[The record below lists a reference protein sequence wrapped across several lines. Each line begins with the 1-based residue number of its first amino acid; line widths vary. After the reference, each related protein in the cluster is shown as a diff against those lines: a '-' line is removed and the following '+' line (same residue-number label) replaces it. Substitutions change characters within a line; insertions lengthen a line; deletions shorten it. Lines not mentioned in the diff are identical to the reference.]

1 MEELDRI
8 RMECLER
15 DVSDMEERDISRKCL
30 VNNERAA
37 DSPGPRL
44 QYSEIWALNMNPK
57 VDELIDIQM

>member
-1 MEELDRI
+1 MEELDMI

-15 DVSDMEERDISRKCL
+15 DVSDKEGLDISMECL

-44 QYSEIWALNMNPK
+44 QNSEIWALNMNPK